1 MSVPFRVPLEPRDT
15 PGAFDVG
22 LAACGGSPTV
32 FLRLALAGAAP
43 AAVLA
48 DAAGRAF
55 DLGLPTAA
63 AAVLFVTAPLGL
75 RVATA
80 AVSGTFADG
89 PRRPVRTSRR
99 RTLEAA
105 LAAALVLLAALYVL
119 PRLISPPTAAGGFVA
134 DRLTNFWVGVLFA
147 AGLGWRAAL
156 DLSDRFPLPPRSGA
170 LVAGRLV
177 RRALLGWP
185 VGLFFLPDATGWAWA
200 ALILWGPFG
209 VALSG
214 RAAYRCERAALR
226 AVSVKLHDDHADAL
240 LKSVRGDLGMK
251 AVLFALLCGAL
262 WVAAGLT
269 FDLACSA
276 LLAWRPVLGGIV
288 AAGSP
293 AGLAADPT
301 AAAVLAAVAMG
312 AYVVGRVGWFAVL
325 VDLRVRRDCW
335 DVQRVVRRERDRLA
349 AAEAAAAGRVLPRA
363 AAALLFFL
371 SWTGAAAAQSDP
383 GANDPAEVVARAGE
397 ILGRDE
403 FRHLR
408 DFGAAGDDLFPPLSG
423 PGGAGGGGGDES
435 APGSASGESGETSG
449 GGADG
454 AGESSGGGGSG
465 AGRAVAGTVGLLGA
479 AVGTLA
485 VWVAAVLLAALAV
498 GLVFVLV
505 KSWLDRERTGK
516 TQATAAAAVF
526 GPDDLAVPPGEV
538 PPDAFLDAA
547 RSHAAAGRFA
557 AAVGALQ
564 SGLAGE
570 VERAGLIRPR
580 RGLTAREYLRAARP
594 DARLRPAL
602 DEVVPLYEPLGYGR
616 REAREEHFV
625 QAERAYLDALAA
637 GRTGGEQG

>member
-1 MSVPFRVPLEPRDT
+1 MSVPFRVPLEPRET

-63 AAVLFVTAPLGL
+63 AAALFVTAPLGL

-80 AVSGTFADG
+80 AAAGTFADG
-89 PRRPVRTSRR
+89 PRRPVRTRRR

-105 LAAALVLLAALYVL
+105 LAAALVLLAALYFL
-119 PRLISPPTAAGGFVA
+119 PRLISPPTAAGAFVA
-134 DRLTNFWVGVLFA
+134 DRPTNFWVGVLFA
-147 AGLGWRAAL
+147 AGLGGRAAL
-156 DLSDRFPLPPRSGA
+156 DLSDRFPLPPRSRR
-170 LVAGRLV
+170 LVAGRLI
-177 RRALLGWP
+177 RRAVLGWP

-251 AVLFALLCGAL
+251 AVLFALLCGGL

-276 LLAWRPVLGGIV
+276 LLGWRPVLGGVI

-293 AGLAADPT
+293 VGLAADPT
-301 AAAVLAAVAMG
+301 AAAVSAAAAVG

-363 AAALLFFL
+363 AAVLLFFL
-371 SWTGAAAAQSDP
+371 PWTGAAAAQSDP
-383 GANDPAEVVARAGE
+383 GATDPAEVVARAGA
-397 ILGRDE
+397 ILDRDE

-423 PGGAGGGGGDES
+423 PAGAGGAGDES
-435 APGSASGESGETSG
+435 APGSAPGDADEASG

-454 AGESSGGGGSG
+454 AGGASGGGSG
-465 AGRAVAGTVGLLGA
+465 AGGAVVGAVGLLGA

-485 VWVAAVLLAALAV
+485 VWMAGLLLAALAV

-505 KSWLDRERTGK
+505 KSWLDRERAGK

-526 GPDDLAVPPGEV
+526 GPDELTVPPGEV
-538 PPDAFLDAA
+538 PPDAFLEAA
-547 RSHAAAGRFA
+547 RSHAAAGRYA
-557 AAVGALQ
+557 AAVGVLQ

-637 GRTGGEQG
+637 ERGGGRTE